1 MQIDRIGPFTVLC
14 PLGRG
19 AGSQVFRVRRERDG
33 REYALKVVSEA
44 NGAKGRFL
52 NQLRREFRVG
62 RRLDHPNLEQVHALE
77 VESDWLFRPK
87 RGKLLL
93 EFIPGRPLS
102 QVAALPPA
110 SIASLFACVAD
121 ALAHMHAAG
130 VCHSDLKPEN
140 LMLRPDGVVKVID
153 FGLARAT
160 GETPDRF
167 QGTPEYMAP
176 ETRASKVV
184 TPATDAFNFGATLY
198 RLLTHRFLPASP
210 AGLAVDRR
218 TYARSLVPVATL
230 NPAAPDGLC
239 DVVHWCVSFDP
250 AERPHDMA
258 DVATALREGAG
269 R

>member
-1 MQIDRIGPFTVLC
+1 MQTDRIGPFTVLA

-44 NGAKGRFL
+44 DGAKGRFL
-52 NQLRREFRVG
+52 KQLRREFTLG
-62 RRLDHPNLEQVHALE
+62 RRFSHPHVERVHALE

-87 RGKLLL
+87 RGRLLL
-93 EFIPGRPLS
+93 ELIPGRPLS
-102 QVAALPPA
+102 LGTHLNPAAA
-110 SIASLFACVAD
+110 AGLFAGVAD
-121 ALAHMHAAG
+121 ALAYMHAAG
-130 VCHSDLKPEN
+130 VCHADLKPEN

-184 TPATDAFNFGATLY
+184 NPATDAFNFGATLY
-198 RLLTHRFLPASP
+198 RLLTHRFLPAGP
-210 AGLAVDRR
+210 QGLAMDRK
-218 TYARSLVPVATL
+218 TYARALVPVAAL
-230 NPAAPDGLC
+230 NPAVPDGLC

-250 AERPHDMA
+250 AERPQDMT
-258 DVATALREGAG
+258 DVAAALREVAG
-269 R
+269 D